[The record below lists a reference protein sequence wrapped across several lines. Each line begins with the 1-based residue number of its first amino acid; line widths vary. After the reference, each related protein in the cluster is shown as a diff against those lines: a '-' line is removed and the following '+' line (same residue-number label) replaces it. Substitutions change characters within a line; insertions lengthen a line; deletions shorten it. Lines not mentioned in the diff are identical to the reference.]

1 MDRQKLIEDTIM
13 VDAINKDGK
22 VFDKVSRISAQ
33 SKVNKLQIE
42 LDVNTDI
49 YPMDQGSYYKLLLA
63 SSVNA
68 DGSDNFDIVRYENEG
83 AQAGMETL
91 FDQYDYVMNGKVFKY
106 QLVDGEKKINIFIS
120 FGGLLMSITG
130 DIKSLKALEID
141 SRVYLLMNK
150 I

>member
-1 MDRQKLIEDTIM
+1 MDRQKLIEDTIL

-49 YPMDQGSYYKLLLA
+49 YPMDAGAYYKLLLA

-91 FDQYDYVMNGKVFKY
+91 FDQYDYVMHGKVFKY
-106 QLVDGEKKINIFIS
+106 QLVDGEKRINIFIS

-130 DIKSLKALEID
+130 DIKSLKSLEID